1 MGKGR
6 RTWLLLV
13 LAAVTAC
20 GAVMATPRAADGS
33 GTPERPAAASSGTS
47 AATATAGSQTSAATA
62 TAGSRTPEPTWAPD
76 AGYRLIFDD
85 EFNGTKLGS
94 DWTPG
99 WLGTGITGPVN
110 SMENAAYSSANVSE
124 KGGTLNLTLARSPV
138 TSGRGTFPYT
148 GALVT
153 TRGHFTFT
161 YGYVEWRAYLPKS
174 AGGLV
179 ADWPALWADGTGT
192 WPSTGEMDV
201 MEGLDGN
208 AVGHFIST
216 SGTDRVGPTGPMYG
230 WHTFGAAWQEG
241 MVTYYYDGQQV
252 GAITKDI
259 TGDPMFLVM
268 DNTIS
273 GTSPSASSFP
283 AVMRLDWVRVWS

>member
-1 MGKGR
+1 MGNGR

-20 GAVMATPRAADGS
+20 GAVTATPPAAPGS
-33 GTPERPAAASSGTS
+33 RTPEPTAA
-47 AATATAGSQTSAATA
+47 
-62 TAGSRTPEPTWAPD
+62 AGSRTPEPTVAAGSGTREPTWSPH
-76 AGYRLIFDD
+76 AGYKLTFDD
-85 EFNGTKLGS
+85 EFNGTTLGS

-110 SMENAAYSSANVSE
+110 LMETAAYRSANVTE
-124 KGGTLNLTLARSPV
+124 KGGTLNLTLARATV
-138 TSGRGTFPYT
+138 TSGRGTYPYT

-161 YGYVEWRAYLPKS
+161 YGYVEWRVYLPKS

-192 WPSTGEMDV
+192 WPSTGELDV
-201 MEGLDGN
+201 MEGLNGN
-208 AVGHFIST
+208 AAGHFISP
-216 SGTDRVGPTGPMYG
+216 SGSAGVFTTGPVSG
-230 WHTFGAAWQEG
+230 WHTFGAAWQQG

-252 GAITKDI
+252 GAITKGI

-268 DNTIS
+268 DNTIAA
-273 GTSPSASSFP
+273 TSPSASSFP
-283 AVMRLDWVRVWS
+283 AVMRVDWVRVWS

>member
-6 RTWLLLV
+6 RIWLLV

-20 GAVMATPRAADGS
+20 GAVMAAPRVAVGS
-33 GTPERPAAASSGTS
+33 GTPEPHRAQ
-47 AATATAGSQTSAATA
+47 AGS
-62 TAGSRTPEPTWAPD
+62 GTPEPTWTPD

-99 WLGTGITGPVN
+99 WLGAGITGPVN
-110 SMENAAYSSANVSE
+110 LLEIAAYRSANVTE
-124 KGGTLNLTLARSPV
+124 RGGTLNLTLARTPV
-138 TSGRGTFPYT
+138 TSGRGTYPYT

-161 YGYVEWRAYLPKS
+161 YGYVEWRVYLPES

-192 WPSTGEMDV
+192 WPSTGELDV
-201 MEGLDGN
+201 MEGLNGN
-208 AVGHFIST
+208 AAGHFISP
-216 SGTDRVGPTGPMYG
+216 SGSAGVFTTGPMHG
-230 WHTFGAAWQEG
+230 WHTFGAAWQQG

-252 GAITKDI
+252 GAITKGI

-268 DNTIS
+268 DNTIAA
-273 GTSPSASSFP
+273 TSPSASSFP
-283 AVMRLDWVRVWS
+283 AVMRVDWVRVWS

>member
-13 LAAVTAC
+13 LTVVTAC
-20 GAVMATPRAADGS
+20 GAVMAAPRAADGS
-33 GTPERPAAASSGTS
+33 GTPERTAADGSGTPERTAAAGSGTPERT
-47 AATATAGSQTSAATA
+47 AA
-62 TAGSRTPEPTWAPD
+62 AGSRTPEPTWAPD

-99 WLGTGITGPVN
+99 WLGAGITGPVN
-110 SMENAAYSSANVSE
+110 SMETAAYSSANVTE
-124 KGGTLNLTLARSPV
+124 KGGTLNLTLARTPV
-138 TSGRGTFPYT
+138 TSSRGAYPYT

-161 YGYVEWRAYLPKS
+161 YGYVEWRVYLPES

-192 WPSTGEMDV
+192 WPSTGELDV
-201 MEGLDGN
+201 MEGLNGN
-208 AVGHFIST
+208 AAGHFISS
-216 SGTDRVGPTGPMYG
+216 SGSAGVFTTGPIHG
-230 WHTFGAAWQEG
+230 WHTFGAAWQQG

-268 DNTIS
+268 DNTIAA
-273 GTSPSASSFP
+273 TSPSASSYP
-283 AVMRLDWVRVWS
+283 AVMRVDWVRVWS

>member
-1 MGKGR
+1 MGNGR

-13 LAAVTAC
+13 LATVTAC
-20 GAVMATPRAADGS
+20 GAVIAAPRAADGS
-33 GTPERPAAASSGTS
+33 GTSERPAAVGSRTPERPAAVGSRTPERP
-47 AATATAGSQTSAATA
+47 AAV
-62 TAGSRTPEPTWAPD
+62 GSRTPEPTWAPD

-85 EFNGTKLGS
+85 EFNGTTLGS

-99 WLGTGITGPVN
+99 WLGAGITGPVN
-110 SMENAAYSSANVSE
+110 LMEIAAYRSANVTE
-124 KGGTLNLTLARSPV
+124 RGGTLNLTLARAQV
-138 TSGRGTFPYT
+138 TSGRGTYSYT

-161 YGYVEWRAYLPKS
+161 YGYVEWRAYLPES

-208 AVGHFIST
+208 AVGHFISP
-216 SGTDRVGPTGPMYG
+216 SGSARVGTTGPMYG
-230 WHTFGAAWQEG
+230 WHTFGAAWQQG

-252 GAITKDI
+252 GAITRGI
-259 TGDPMFLVM
+259 TDAPMFLVM
-268 DNTIS
+268 DNTIAA
-273 GTSPSASSFP
+273 TSPSASSYP
-283 AVMRLDWVRVWS
+283 AVMRVDWVRVWS